1 MKRIL
6 LVIITLMISIQGYA
20 QKQGINYQAVI
31 LNPNTQEIPGVDA
44 EGNLLANTIVGIQFT
59 INDAFGNLEYQE
71 NHMTSTDM
79 YGMINLLI
87 GGGNYNYSNF
97 SAIIWDGTPKKLQ
110 VAIDFKGGSNYVPLS
125 TQDLTYMPSP
135 VTHQTS
141 QLIDS
146 NTASIAIETNRAIA
160 SETTLYSN
168 IAAEAATARAAE
180 QANTT
185 SISEEVKRATDAEG
199 ENMYAISEEVTRA
212 AGAEGANTIAISKEV
227 TRAAGA
233 EGLNTTAISEEVTRA
248 TGAEEANA
256 TAISDVV
263 IRATTAEKIN
273 ATAISNEEVRA
284 RDAEQANTTS
294 ISEEVTRATTVEK
307 TNATAISNEEVRAR
321 DAEEANTTL
330 ILEEVRRATG
340 AEDANTTSISD
351 EVIRATAADLE
362 INTLADGKIYLG
374 DGTNQAQEVTM
385 TGDVSI
391 DNAGVATIGTSK
403 VVSSMIADGTIV
415 VGDLA
420 NNAVETAKI
429 KDLNITT
436 SKIADANVTTV
447 KILDANVTNAK
458 LDKANIPLSGFGAAN
473 ADVALGAKKLTGVA
487 DPTNAQD
494 AATKVYVD
502 TANSTNANLTGDVTS
517 SGNVTTIGVLSITNA
532 QLTGSIDLTAKV
544 TGVLPVA
551 NGGTGSAIKNFVDLT
566 TVQTV
571 AGAKTFSSP
580 ITAGVVTYPNT
591 HNSTAGQVLITDASG
606 VASWGNAAASVREV
620 ADEFSATSNQ
630 TSFTLT
636 QTPSANSKVKM
647 YINGIRI
654 SNTAYSWSGTTL
666 TYTSSNNGDYD
677 ITVSDRIQFDYFY

>member
-212 AGAEGANTIAISKEV
+212 AGAEDANTIAISKEV

-415 VGDLA
+415 VSDLA
-420 NNAVETAKI
+420 NSAVETAKI
-429 KDLNITT
+429 KN
-436 SKIADANVTTV
+436 ANVTTA
-447 KILDANVTNAK
+447 KIANANVTNAK

-566 TVQTV
+566 TAQTV

-654 SNTAYSWSGTTL
+654 SNTAYSVSGATL
-666 TYTSSNNGDYD
+666 TYTEANNGSY
-677 ITVSDRIQFDYFY
+677 TLTASDRVQFDYFY

>member
-212 AGAEGANTIAISKEV
+212 AGAEDANTIAISKEV

-248 TGAEEANA
+248 TGAEDAN
-256 TAISDVV
+256 TITISKEVT
-263 IRATTAEKIN
+263 RATSAEGL
-273 ATAISNEEVRA
+273 
-284 RDAEQANTTS
+284 NTTS

-415 VGDLA
+415 VSDLA
-420 NNAVETAKI
+420 NSAVETAKI
-429 KDLNITT
+429 KN
-436 SKIADANVTTV
+436 ANVTTA
-447 KILDANVTNAK
+447 KIANANVTNAK